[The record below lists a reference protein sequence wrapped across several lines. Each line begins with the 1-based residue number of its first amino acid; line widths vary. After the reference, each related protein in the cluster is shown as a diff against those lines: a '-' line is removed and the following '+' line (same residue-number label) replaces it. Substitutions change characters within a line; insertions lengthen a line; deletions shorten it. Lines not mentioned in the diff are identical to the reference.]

1 MRDGED
7 EYIVLVGGDG
17 TVGAFCAVFE
27 YLGLYL
33 IYVVEGDGCWFGEER
48 KFGRVGC
55 YLVLGE

>member
-48 KFGRVGC
+48 
-55 YLVLGE
+55 